1 MGGLR
6 PHKSLEDRED
16 EEAPEALLISAF
28 LEEGE
33 FSLAKHHVDHED
45 IEAWRKLWDFCVDY
59 QHKAGGA
66 PPLSLVKQRYPDFV
80 LTKDVN
86 TAWAVDQVLMA
97 SASRRIRHAMAAG
110 AMALHEGDVGEAYDA
125 ISSVERPRAFA
136 KEPKSIFDHALLEDT
151 FDLGHIEVPWPTL
164 QHLTKGGIGVGEL
177 WYIAARFK
185 NRKTYSLS
193 RMAARAAT
201 VGCRVGFASLE
212 MPAGMIASRV
222 LAELAGRDE
231 QLLSALRSD
240 DVFERKRAQDKLL
253 ERTPGTVSVF
263 DPSDGPVSSTEHI
276 RSMCAD
282 FDVVF
287 VDHVGLMRTKDGKR
301 AIEDWRLQATISNV
315 LREITLETTTSV
327 VAAAQINREGENAGS
342 ARAPKASHLAG
353 SDALGQD
360 ADVVVTQ
367 KNLSKR
373 VGVMS
378 ADKVRNGP
386 EGNWYV
392 RFEPDKGRHEEIA
405 HDTALELMDQDG
417 DL

>member
-1 MGGLR
+1 MAGLR
-6 PHKSLEDRED
+6 PHRSEDRED
-16 EEAPEALLISAF
+16 DEAPEALLISAF

-33 FSLAKHHVDHED
+33 FQLAKHHVDHDD
-45 IEAWRKLWDFCVDY
+45 IEAWRKLWDFCWEY
-59 QHKAGGA
+59 QLKAGGT
-66 PPLSLVKQRYPDFV
+66 PPLSLVKKRFPDFV

-86 TAWAVDQVLMA
+86 TSWAADQVLQA
-97 SASRRIRHAMAAG
+97 SASRKLRHAMAAG
-110 AMALHEGDVGEAYDA
+110 AAALRDGDVGEAYEA
-125 ISSVERPRAFA
+125 ITGLERPRAFA
-136 KEPKSIFDHALLEDT
+136 KEPKSIFDHALLEDQ

-164 QHLTKGGIGVGEL
+164 QHLTKGGVGAAEL
-177 WYIAARFK
+177 WYLAARFG
-185 NRKTYSLS
+185 NRKTFSLT

-212 MPAGMIASRV
+212 MPAGVIAQRV

-231 QLLSALRSD
+231 AMLSALRSD
-240 DVFERKRAQDKLL
+240 DVFERKRVQDRLL
-253 ERTPGTVSVF
+253 ERTPGTVSVY

-282 FDVVF
+282 FDIVF
-287 VDHVGLMRTKDGKR
+287 MDHVGLMRTKDGKR
-301 AIEDWRLQATISNV
+301 AIEDWRIQATISNI
-315 LREITLETTTSV
+315 LREITLETSTPL
-327 VAAAQINREGENAGS
+327 VAAAQINREGENVGS

-360 ADVVVTQ
+360 ADVVLTQ

-378 ADKVRNGP
+378 AEKVRNAP
-386 EGNWYV
+386 VGNWYV
-392 RFEPDKGRHEEIA
+392 RFEPDKGRHEEIN
-405 HDTALELMDQDG
+405 HDQALELMDADG